1 MHQARMLSVSA
12 HRPRL
17 LSAGRAAAAP
27 DDDDIRVCS
36 AILASV
42 VSLMLLCGVLS
53 ALPSPGAVAATKA
66 YVVLGVAAIMLV
78 LMLLAWL
85 LAPGI
90 RALAA
95 PRAPTP
101 VPSPA
106 PAPAPAAAAPVR
118 LARRLCACGLADA
131 AAALPA
137 FPYGAAADGGDDAA
151 ASEASPRQRR
161 SGVLCAVCLEDV
173 RAGEMVR
180 QLPACRHLFH
190 VGCVDAW
197 LRAHRTCPLCRCEL
211 PPRKH
216 AAAAAGGS
224 GTTTVAVAAAV
235 AGLALPPV

>member
-1 MHQARMLSVSA
+1 MQGARMLSVSA
-12 HRPRL
+12 HRSRL
-17 LSAGRAAAAP
+17 LSAAGGRAAVATAP

-53 ALPSPGAVAATKA
+53 ALPSPGALAATKA

-95 PRAPTP
+95 PRAPN
-101 VPSPA
+101 PA
-106 PAPAPAAAAPVR
+106 PAPAPSPAPAPVR
-118 LARRLCACGLADA
+118 LARRLCSCGLADA
-131 AAALPA
+131 AGVAATLPA
-137 FPYGAAADGGDDAA
+137 FPYGEHNEAA
-151 ASEASPRQRR
+151 ASEASPRRR

-173 RAGEMVR
+173 LTGEMVR

-216 AAAAAGGS
+216 AAAAAGS

-235 AGLALPPV
+235 TGLPLPPV

>member
-1 MHQARMLSVSA
+1 MHQARMLNVSA

-17 LSAGRAAAAP
+17 LSGAAA

-42 VSLMLLCGVLS
+42 VSVMLLCGVLS
-53 ALPSPGAVAATKA
+53 ALPSPGVLAATKA

-78 LMLLAWL
+78 VMLLAWL

-90 RALAA
+90 RALAVSQA
-95 PRAPTP
+95 AAA
-101 VPSPA
+101 A
-106 PAPAPAAAAPVR
+106 PAPAAQAAAAPVR

-131 AAALPA
+131 TGVATALPA
-137 FPYGAAADGGDDAA
+137 FPYGSAGDDEA
-151 ASEASPRQRR
+151 ASSASARRR

-211 PPRKH
+211 PPRKAT
-216 AAAAAGGS
+216 AAPPH
-224 GTTTVAVAAAV
+224 VVAAAV
-235 AGLALPPV
+235 EGLPMPPV